1 MPGIEN
7 AQHFNARY
15 QNVRGVVDMRPML
28 IFLTSII
35 FCCVCSTAG
44 ADIYAWVDEN
54 GIRHYTNYAPPPQA
68 KIIMKT
74 EELPYDRQADT
85 ERMESERLDQLNAAL
100 QAVAEKETQLA
111 EMQLAA
117 EKRIEEANRKAQEAL
132 EQAEALLNEAQG
144 GPYGY
149 GGSRYGY
156 YPYGTGYNQSIYN
169 RWYYHHSGSIL
180 YKKHHYK
187 NRHKHYYK
195 KKYNSKKRHAYKY
208 RGGDRRHY
216 KFRTYITN
224 RRSTAIRGGFVHRS
238 GFGHRRTIG
247 TRSFRSNR

>member
-1 MPGIEN
+1 MQLLRPQYALHIE
-7 AQHFNARY
+7 AQ
-15 QNVRGVVDMRPML
+15 GEGSMRPML
-28 IFLTSII
+28 IFLTSIM

-54 GIRHYTNYAPPPQA
+54 GIRHFTNYAPPLQA

-74 EELPYDRQADT
+74 EEIPYDRQADA
-85 ERMESERLDQLNAAL
+85 ERLESERLDQLTAAL
-100 QAVAEKETQLA
+100 QAVAEKETQLI

-132 EQAEALLNEAQG
+132 EQAESLLNEAQN

-149 GGSRYGY
+149 GSSRYGY
-156 YPYGTGYNQSIYN
+156 YPYGTGYNPSIYN
-169 RWYYHHSGSIL
+169 RWYYRHSGSIL
-180 YKKHHYK
+180 YKKHHF
-187 NRHKHYYK
+187 K
-195 KKYNSKKRHAYKY
+195 KKYHSKKRHTYKH
-208 RGGDRRHY
+208 RGADRRHY

-224 RRSTAIRGGFVHRS
+224 RRSTPIRGGFVHRS

-247 TRSFRSNR
+247 TRSFSIHK

>member
-1 MPGIEN
+1 
-7 AQHFNARY
+7 
-15 QNVRGVVDMRPML
+15 MRPML
-28 IFLTSII
+28 IFLTSIMC
-35 FCCVCSTAG
+35 CCVYSTAG

-54 GIRHYTNYAPPPQA
+54 GIRHFTNYAPPPQA

-74 EELPYDRQADT
+74 EEIPYDRQADT
-85 ERMESERLDQLNAAL
+85 ERLESERLDQLTAAL

-117 EKRIEEANRKAQEAL
+117 ERRIEEANRKAQEAL
-132 EQAEALLNEAQG
+132 EQVESLLNEAQS

-149 GGSRYGY
+149 GSSRHGYDSYESGS
-156 YPYGTGYNQSIYN
+156 NQLIYN
-169 RWYYHHSGSIL
+169 RWYYHRSGSTS

-187 NRHKHYYK
+187 NRHKHHYRK
-195 KKYNSKKRHAYKY
+195 EHHSKKRHAYKY

-216 KFRTYITN
+216 KFRSYITN
-224 RRSTAIRGGFVHRS
+224 RRSTAIRGGYGHRS

-247 TRSFRSNR
+247 TRSFSFNK